1 MLHGLSWKD
10 TRTIELQARSD
21 TATTVQ
27 VFGEG
32 MHPDIQPVLMHLI
45 AALCSAGAARE
56 TCPKEGKENPVR
68 LVIAVTFLP

>member
-21 TATTVQ
+21 IATTVQ
-27 VFGEG
+27 VLGEG
-32 MHPDIQPVLMHLI
+32 TQPNIQPVLTHLP
-45 AALCSAGAARE
+45 AALHSSGAARE

-68 LVIAVTFLP
+68 VVTAVTFLP